1 MSNDGPEGSHKGAL
15 ASSTV
20 DGVSVNSS
28 LEARELTQSGQC
40 STCKALDAKE
50 STVCCFF
57 CSKTFHALCY
67 DILEEK
73 TVQRKPRSD
82 NSCTKTFYTNYCSN
96 VKDKNQGTKFGSFV
110 FICDPCRTKNETQA
124 ARNTNDHV
132 RVLDN
137 RVSALSSDISDLKEL
152 LNKALRPPVTDSVDN
167 GQMTSNQESPSQTSN
182 INVWC
187 DKERVQSLLVVQ
199 KEANIESTQLEKT
212 VINHGIQ
219 VQKRYVDKKG
229 DTVLVLPSKQARDK
243 LKCELQSSG
252 VSNDQLREPKQRY
265 PTISMVGLPKTADIN
280 DKKSI
285 QNTLLSQNPTLAR
298 CLNASSSALF
308 DIISVKPLRMNE
320 NVKQAIIRV
329 SDDVRNPSSITFLL
343 WNSRSLSNKYDD
355 LMCLLQDE
363 KVDIACITETWLTDQ
378 ANFVTSAIKSY
389 GYNIIHTYR
398 ADTRGGG
405 TAVIYHSSLKVATAN
420 LRGHSFQTFEY
431 VVGTLRCDADMK
443 ITIVSL
449 YRTGPI
455 TSRFFEEFDE
465 FLAVILLKSDYLVLT
480 GDFNIHMETGDSNSA
495 QLLQITDSYGLKQ
508 LVKVPTHR
516 CGVFLVPFSFY
527 TPSSVF
533 LVPFPFYTPSSVFL
547 VSFLFFTPSSVFLVP
562 FLFYTPSSVF
572 LVPFPFYTLSSDFL
586 VSFPFYTPSSVFLVS
601 FLFYTPSSVF
611 LVPFPFYTPSS
622 VFLVPFLFYTPS
634 SVFLVPFP
642 FYTLSSVFLVPF
654 PCYTPSSVFLV
665 PFLFYTPSSVF
676 LVSFPFYTPSSV
688 FLVPFLFYTPSSVFL
703 VPFLFYTPSSVFLVP
718 FPF

>member
-329 SDDVRNPSSITFLL
+329 SDDVRYAISQSQNRLYYGMDSCRVYDQLYIKRCNRCQGFGHYARDCSKEVCCGICGITGHETHHCPHANSKDISTKYHCANCYKAGDLDCNHPAYSSACPSYRVQQEKL
-343 WNSRSLSNKYDD
+343 RASLSYYSKN
-355 LMCLLQDE
+355 M
-363 KVDIACITETWLTDQ
+363 
-378 ANFVTSAIKSY
+378 
-389 GYNIIHTYR
+389 
-398 ADTRGGG
+398 
-405 TAVIYHSSLKVATAN
+405 
-420 LRGHSFQTFEY
+420 LR
-431 VVGTLRCDADMK
+431 
-443 ITIVSL
+443 
-449 YRTGPI
+449 
-455 TSRFFEEFDE
+455 
-465 FLAVILLKSDYLVLT
+465 
-480 GDFNIHMETGDSNSA
+480 
-495 QLLQITDSYGLKQ
+495 
-508 LVKVPTHR
+508 
-516 CGVFLVPFSFY
+516 
-527 TPSSVF
+527 
-533 LVPFPFYTPSSVFL
+533 
-547 VSFLFFTPSSVFLVP
+547 
-562 FLFYTPSSVF
+562 
-572 LVPFPFYTLSSDFL
+572 
-586 VSFPFYTPSSVFLVS
+586 
-601 FLFYTPSSVF
+601 
-611 LVPFPFYTPSS
+611 
-622 VFLVPFLFYTPS
+622 
-634 SVFLVPFP
+634 
-642 FYTLSSVFLVPF
+642 
-654 PCYTPSSVFLV
+654 
-665 PFLFYTPSSVF
+665 
-676 LVSFPFYTPSSV
+676 
-688 FLVPFLFYTPSSVFL
+688 
-703 VPFLFYTPSSVFLVP
+703 
-718 FPF
+718 